1 MMRMIGINGNGD
13 ARKRRRSRTVGAA
26 FAALTLAALTATA
39 VGAEPNE
46 TDSATLGARIA
57 ALPFVPTGPARPI
70 EGFDAFGGD
79 WKIVETPV
87 DGSNGARVFGR
98 GDSGSRLTFADPAW
112 ATAKRGEIELSVRFP
127 VAKPGFSGLCFK
139 ISDSGV
145 GVDAFN
151 GYEIG
156 FDPSAGLV
164 NLGEHR
170 QNYRRLQL
178 VETPLAQRPIR
189 LRVAFD
195 ETGFDVFV
203 DGEKKGAFRDEKLPA
218 NDALRAGTF
227 ALRLWQNDVEY
238 GDLRV
243 KLLENAD
250 GAFDAD
256 GKNVEWT
263 PISLAAPSKAS
274 NEFPETLALEDV
286 PPFIYVARGML
297 NRGNS
302 VGNDLW
308 QATPKRLGCAI
319 RRVDPADLSAGAKT
333 IFEDP
338 DGSIYDMNLSFDAT
352 TIFFSYRSKGS
363 EFWNIWKIGVDGTGL
378 TRLTDGPFFDVSPTE
393 AADGRIVFVSTR
405 RFGRTVCQP
414 GPASNLFTMNADG
427 SDIRCVSMNTLSDFN
442 PQSLPDGRILFTRWE
457 YIDRDLTYRQSLWT
471 QNPEGTLY
479 QLYYG
484 NTIRDFGSILHA
496 RPFPGGGSSQAI
508 ATFAPHHGYPHGA
521 IGVVDRSAG
530 IEAPAG
536 KGFVYWTKE
545 FPVVED
551 ISRDYAYR
559 DPFPLDEARALC
571 SFGDATSVLG
581 PDSDGK
587 LERYRVWLLD
597 CDGEKRLLW
606 EEPELGCFCPI
617 ALLETPAPPTPA
629 SRVVDPNLKKKL
641 RPKLAANEVAPA
653 PRRTDG
659 EEAQGSTTAAFKAA
673 LADDWGI
680 PERTDLLDGD
690 PVGQV
695 VLADVYEGL
704 QPYVKRGEVKAIRVM
719 EQIRKS
725 EELRDRAFDQSPS
738 MSVATYY
745 AKRCWGEVPVEEDG
759 SANFYVPALREIYFQ
774 ALDERGREIQRMTSA
789 VQFMPGE
796 SIGCV
801 GCHEDRDSIPA
812 TALDASRRPKAA
824 EREPSVPE
832 IPAYLYEA
840 QKTRIESGVNAT
852 LDAGVVD
859 YPSLVQPVL
868 DRYCVRCHEGA
879 DPAGGC
885 DLSGDATRFF
895 SASYDSLT
903 CRSRSYRQADMFDG
917 SLPPDQLALGKP
929 LAQFYWLLYTTS
941 GVCVPYTSGAL
952 ASRLPDYFKPEHCEA
967 RVDAESLARINFW
980 LDSNV
985 VYHGTYA
992 HARPDSAGRRD
1003 RWAPLDGAGRADWFE
1018 KELKPIYNEKCAGCH
1033 QNILGGNRDLPG
1045 VYDSINT
1052 DWTGRFG
1059 WINLTR
1065 PENSPLLTAHLPKEA
1080 GGRGLSIEPTE
1091 NGAAPKYVFE
1101 SKADPAWQTLLRAIE
1116 RGREDA
1122 ERRPD
1127 ADRPGFLGARPEP

>member
-1 MMRMIGINGNGD
+1 MQRNRQ
-13 ARKRRRSRTVGAA
+13 AKRTFGAVCGA
-26 FAALTLAALTATA
+26 LALVAALTSALGTTF
-39 VGAEPNE
+39 GAEPS
-46 TDSATLGARIA
+46 DSAATLGARIA
-57 ALPFVPTGPARPI
+57 ALPFVPAGETRAVD
-70 EGFDAFGGD
+70 GFDAFGGA
-79 WKIVETPV
+79 WKV
-87 DGSNGARVFGR
+87 DEARVCAR

-112 ATAKRGEIELSVRFP
+112 STAKRGEIELSVRFSE
-127 VAKPGFSGLCFK
+127 AKAGFSGLCFK

-145 GVDAFN
+145 GADAFN

-156 FDPSAGLV
+156 FDPSAGLL

-170 QNYRRLQL
+170 KNYNRLQL
-178 VETPLAQRPIR
+178 VETPIPQGTPFR

-195 ETGFDVFV
+195 ETGFDVYL
-203 DGEKKGAFRDEKLPA
+203 DGEKKGSFRAENLPE
-218 NDALRAGTF
+218 NDPLRAGTF
-227 ALRLWQNDVEY
+227 AFRLWQNDVEY
-238 GDLRV
+238 GDLRL

-250 GAFDAD
+250 GAFDDAD
-256 GKNVEWT
+256 WQAVA
-263 PISLAAPSKAS
+263 LAAPKTATA
-274 NEFPETLALEDV
+274 EYPETLALEDV

-297 NRGNS
+297 NRANS

-308 QATPKRLGCAI
+308 QATPRRRGCAI
-319 RRVDPADLSAGAKT
+319 RRVDPTDLEAGATT

-338 DGSIYDMNLSFDAT
+338 NGSIYDMNLSFDAQ
-352 TIFFSYRSKGS
+352 TIYFSYRPEGS

-378 TRLTDGPFFDVSPTE
+378 TQLTDGPFFDVSPTE

-414 GPASNLFTMNADG
+414 GPASNLFAMNADG
-427 SDIRCVSMNTLSDFN
+427 TDIRCVSMNTLSDFN

-484 NTIRDFGSILHA
+484 NTIRDFGSILQA
-496 RPFPGGGSSQAI
+496 RPFPNGSSSQVL
-508 ATFAPHHGYPHGA
+508 ATFTPHHGYPHGA

-536 KGFVYWTKE
+536 EGFVYWTKE
-545 FPVVED
+545 FPVVQD
-551 ISRDYAYR
+551 TSREYAYR
-559 DPFPLDEARALC
+559 DPFPLDETRALC

-581 PDSDGK
+581 AASDGK
-587 LERYRVWLLD
+587 IERYRIWLLD

-629 SRVVDPNLKKKL
+629 SRIVDPEMKVKL
-641 RPKLAANEVAPA
+641 RPNLAANEVAPA

-659 EEAQGSTTAAFKAA
+659 IEAQGSTVAAFKAA

-680 PERTDLLDGD
+680 PERTNLLDGD

-704 QPYVKRGEVKAIRVM
+704 QPYVKRGEVKSLRIM
-719 EQIRKS
+719 EQIRKT

-738 MSVATYY
+738 MGVATYY
-745 AKRCWGEVPVEEDG
+745 AKRCWGVVPVEEDG

-774 ALDERGREIQRMTSA
+774 ALDAEGREIQRMTSA

-801 GCHEDRDSIPA
+801 GCHEDRDSIP
-812 TALDASRRPKAA
+812 TAALSANRRPKAA
-824 EREPSVPE
+824 EREPSVP
-832 IPAYLYEA
+832 ILPNFLYEA
-840 QKTRIESGVNAT
+840 QKTRVESGTNAT

-859 YPSLVQPVL
+859 YPSLAQPVL

-917 SLPPDQLALGKP
+917 SLPPDQVALGKP
-929 LAQFYWLLYTTS
+929 LVQFYWLLYTTS
-941 GVCVPYTSGAL
+941 GVCVPYASGAL
-952 ASRLPDYFKPEHCEA
+952 ASRLPDYFKPEHCETE
-967 RVDAESLARINFW
+967 VDAESMARINFW
-980 LDSNV
+980 LDSNAI
-985 VYHGTYA
+985 YHGTYA

-1003 RWAPLDGAGRADWFE
+1003 RWAPLDGSGRADWFE
-1018 KELKPIYNEKCAGCH
+1018 KELKPIYDEKCASCH
-1033 QNILGGNRDLPG
+1033 KNLLGGNRDLPG
-1045 VYDSINT
+1045 VYDAQNI

-1065 PENSPLLTAHLPKEA
+1065 PENSALLTAHLPKEA
-1080 GGRGLSIEPTE
+1080 GGRGLSTEPTDD
-1091 NGAAPKYVFE
+1091 GAAPKYVFE
-1101 SKADPAWQTLLRAIE
+1101 SKDDPTWQTLLKAIR
-1116 RGREDA
+1116 RGKADA
-1122 ERRPD
+1122 ETRPD
-1127 ADRPGFLGARPEP
+1127 ADRPGFQNARPEP

>member
-1 MMRMIGINGNGD
+1 MRKNRTMRRTIGAFCG
-13 ARKRRRSRTVGAA
+13 ALALCVATLTAA
-26 FAALTLAALTATA
+26 FGDGTKVAR
-39 VGAEPNE
+39 P
-46 TDSATLGARIA
+46 TLGARIA
-57 ALPFVPTGPARPI
+57 ALPFVPAGETRAVD
-70 EGFDAFGGD
+70 GFDAFGGA
-79 WKIVETPV
+79 WQV
-87 DGSNGARVFGR
+87 DGARVVAR
-98 GDSGSRLTFADPAW
+98 GDSGSRLTFAESAW
-112 ATAKRGEIELSVRFP
+112 STAKRGEIELSIRFP
-127 VAKPGFSGLCFK
+127 AAKAGFSGLCFK

-145 GVDAFN
+145 GADAFN

-156 FDPSAGLV
+156 FDPSAGLL

-170 QNYRRLQL
+170 KNYNRLQL
-178 VETPLAQRPIR
+178 IETPIPVGKAFR

-195 ETGFDVFV
+195 ETGFDVYL
-203 DGEKKGAFRDEKLPA
+203 DGEKKGTYRAENSPE
-218 NDALRAGTF
+218 NDPLRAGTF
-227 ALRLWQNDVEY
+227 AFRLWQNDVEY

-250 GAFDAD
+250 GAFADAD
-256 GKNVEWT
+256 WETVA
-263 PISLAAPSKAS
+263 LAAPETETA
-274 NEFPETLALEDV
+274 EYPETLALEEV
-286 PPFIYVARGML
+286 PPFIYVARGMF
-297 NRGNS
+297 NRANS

-308 QATPKRLGCAI
+308 QATPKRRGCAI
-319 RRVDPADLSAGAKT
+319 RRVDPADLAAGAKT

-338 DGSIYDMNLSFDAT
+338 NGSIYDMNLSFDAR
-352 TIFFSYRSKGS
+352 TIYFSYRPEGS

-378 TRLTDGPFFDVSPTE
+378 TQLTDGPFFDVSPTE

-427 SDIRCVSMNTLSDFN
+427 TDIRCVSMNTLSDFN

-484 NTIRDFGSILHA
+484 NTIRDFGSVLQA
-496 RPFPGGGSSQAI
+496 RPFPDGGSSQVI

-530 IEAPAG
+530 VEAPAG
-536 KGFVYWTKE
+536 EGFVYWTKE
-545 FPVVED
+545 FPVVQD
-551 ISRDYAYR
+551 TSREYAYR
-559 DPFPLDEARALC
+559 DPFPLDETRALC

-581 PDSDGK
+581 AASDGK
-587 LERYRVWLLD
+587 LERYRIWLLD

-629 SRVVDPNLKKKL
+629 SRIVDPEMKVKL
-641 RPKLAANEVAPA
+641 RPNLAANEVAPA

-659 EEAQGSTTAAFKAA
+659 IEAQGQTVAAFKAA

-680 PERTDLLDGD
+680 PERTNLLDGD

-704 QPYVKRGEVKAIRVM
+704 QPYVERGAVKSIRIM

-738 MSVATYY
+738 MGVATYY
-745 AKRCWGEVPVEEDG
+745 AKRCWGVVPVEEDG

-774 ALDERGREIQRMTSA
+774 ALDAEGREIQRMTSA

-812 TALDASRRPKAA
+812 TALDVNRRPKAA
-824 EREPSVPE
+824 EREPSVPVL
-832 IPAYLYEA
+832 PNFLYEA
-840 QKTRIESGVNAT
+840 QKERIASGTNAT

-868 DRYCVRCHEGA
+868 DRYCVRCHEGPN
-879 DPAGGC
+879 PAGGC

-917 SLPPDQLALGKP
+917 SLPPDQVALGKP
-929 LAQFYWLLYTTS
+929 LVQFYWLLYTTS

-952 ASRLPDYFKPEHCEA
+952 ASELPEYFKPEHCEA
-967 RVDAESLARINFW
+967 QVDADSMARINFW
-980 LDSNV
+980 LDSNAI
-985 VYHGTYA
+985 YHGTYA

-1003 RWAPLDGAGRADWFE
+1003 RWAPLDGSGRADWFE
-1018 KELKPIYNEKCAGCH
+1018 KELKPIYDEKCANCH

-1045 VYDSINT
+1045 VYDSLNT

-1059 WINLTR
+1059 WINLSR
-1065 PENSPLLTAHLPKEA
+1065 PENSSLLTAHLPKEA
-1080 GGRGLSIEPTE
+1080 GGRGLSTEPTDD
-1091 NGAAPKYVFE
+1091 GAAPKYVFE
-1101 SKADPAWQTLLRAIE
+1101 SKDDPTWQKLLKAIR
-1116 RGREDA
+1116 RGQADA
-1122 ERRPD
+1122 ETRPE
-1127 ADRPGFLGARPEP
+1127 ADRPGFQGARPEP

>member
-145 GVDAFN
+145 GADAFN

>member
-1 MMRMIGINGNGD
+1 MRKN
-13 ARKRRRSRTVGAA
+13 RQTTKRVGA
-26 FAALTLAALTATA
+26 TLAALATWAALTAA
-39 VGAEPNE
+39 LGGE
-46 TDSATLGARIA
+46 TNDAKSTLGARIE
-57 ALPFVPTGPARPI
+57 ALPFVPTGPARPVD
-70 EGFDAFGGD
+70 GFDAFGGE
-79 WKIVETPV
+79 WKVV
-87 DGSNGARVFGR
+87 DDGDGTRVFGR

-127 VAKPGFSGLCFK
+127 AAKAGFSGLCFK

-145 GVDAFN
+145 GADAFN
-151 GYEIG
+151 GYEVG
-156 FDPSAGLV
+156 FDPSAGLLNV
-164 NLGEHR
+164 GEHR
-170 QNYRRLQL
+170 KNYNRLQL
-178 VETPLAQRPIR
+178 IETPIPVEKAFR

-195 ETGFDVFV
+195 ETGFDVYL
-203 DGEKKGAFRDEKLPA
+203 DGEKKGSFRAENLPE
-218 NDALRAGTF
+218 NDPLRAGTF

-238 GDLRV
+238 GGLRV

-250 GAFDAD
+250 GAFADA
-256 GKNVEWT
+256 EWKAVA
-263 PISLAAPSKAS
+263 LAPTEAPTGDY
-274 NEFPETLALEDV
+274 PETLALEDV

-319 RRVDPADLSAGAKT
+319 RRVDPTDLSAGATT

-338 DGSIYDMNLSFDAT
+338 NGSIYDMNLSFDAS
-352 TIFFSYRSKGS
+352 TIYFSRRTEGS

-378 TRLTDGPFFDVSPTE
+378 TQLTDGPFFDVSPTE

-496 RPFPGGGSSQAI
+496 RPFPNGGSSQVI

-536 KGFVYWTKE
+536 KGFRYWTKE
-545 FPVVED
+545 FPVVRD

-559 DPFPLDEARALC
+559 DPFPLDETRALC

-581 PDSDGK
+581 ADANGK
-587 LERYRVWLLD
+587 LERYRIWLLD

-617 ALLETPAPPTPA
+617 ALVETPTPPTPA
-629 SRVVDPNLKKKL
+629 SRIVDPNLKVKM

-659 EEAQGSTTAAFKAA
+659 VEAQGSTVAAFKAA
-673 LADDWGI
+673 LDDDWGI
-680 PERTDLLDGD
+680 PERTNLLDGD
-690 PVGQV
+690 PAGQV

-704 QPYVKRGEVKAIRVM
+704 QPYVKRGAVKSLRIM
-719 EQIRKS
+719 EQIRKT

-738 MSVATYY
+738 TGVGTYY
-745 AKRCWGEVPVEEDG
+745 AKRCWGVVPVEEDG

-774 ALDERGREIQRMTSA
+774 ALDAEGREIQRMTSA

-812 TALDASRRPKAA
+812 TALEVGRRPKAA
-824 EREPSVPE
+824 ERAPSVPVL
-832 IPAYLYEA
+832 PNFLYEA
-840 QKTRIESGVNAT
+840 QKTRIENGTNAT

-929 LAQFYWLLYTTS
+929 LVQFYWLLYTTS
-941 GVCVPYTSGAL
+941 GVCVPYSSGAL

-967 RVDAESLARINFW
+967 EVDAESLARINFW
-980 LDSNV
+980 LDSNAI
-985 VYHGTYA
+985 YHGTYA
-992 HARPDSAGRRD
+992 HARPQSAGRRD
-1003 RWAPLDGAGRADWFE
+1003 RWAPLDGGGRADWFE
-1018 KELKPIYNEKCAGCH
+1018 KELKPIYDEKCASCH
-1033 QNILGGNRDLPG
+1033 KNILGGNRDLPG
-1045 VYDSINT
+1045 VYDSTNT

-1065 PENSPLLTAHLPKEA
+1065 PENSALLTAHLPKEA
-1080 GGRGLSIEPTE
+1080 GGRGLSTEPTE

-1101 SKADPAWQTLLRAIE
+1101 SKADPTWQTLLKAIK
-1116 RGREDA
+1116 RGQADA
-1122 ERRPD
+1122 ETRPD
-1127 ADRPGFLGARPEP
+1127 ADRPGFQGARPEP